1 MLRLKELR
9 EDRQLNMRQAAK
21 MLGIPYTTYISYE
34 KGEREPNSEMLIN
47 LAEFF
52 NCSIDYLVGRSDQII
67 DDRTWDEYA
76 RKVEDSINAGLE
88 SDSMLLKQLFPGS
101 TSDDTFALLH
111 QIVPA
116 IRMMNHNGIA
126 ELGKRADELSRL
138 REYMNQETRGM
149 IEEEHRL
156 WEEEQRKKE
165 NPPTE

>member
-21 MLGIPYTTYISYE
+21 ALGIPYTTYISYE

-67 DDRTWDEYA
+67 DDKTWDEHA
-76 RKVEDSINAGLE
+76 KKFEDEVNAGFE
-88 SDSMLLKQLFPGS
+88 SDLNLLRQLFPNS
-101 TSDDTFALLH
+101 TAEDTFPLLH
-111 QIVPA
+111 QVVPS
-116 IRMMNHNGIA
+116 IRMMNHEGIN

-138 REYMNQETRGM
+138 REYMNQETRD
-149 IEEEHRL
+149 IIDEEHRL
-156 WEEEQRKKE
+156 WEEEQCKKE